1 MKYRSQGNQ
10 LTLDAFRSSL
20 SSLPKSNRWVSL
32 GDTLPWEEIEK
43 IYNVKLNNSFTSA
56 GNNPARVIVGALII
70 KHKMNLSD
78 EETILAIQAPYMLGL
93 SEFTAS
99 RFFIPA
105 CSSPYVLASK
115 LKT

>member
-43 IYNVKLNNSFTSA
+43 I
-56 GNNPARVIVGALII
+56 
-70 KHKMNLSD
+70 
-78 EETILAIQAPYMLGL
+78 
-93 SEFTAS
+93 
-99 RFFIPA
+99 
-105 CSSPYVLASK
+105 
-115 LKT
+115 